1 MAMTVHCDIV
11 SAEGEIFSGLVEMVI
26 AHGALGDLGI
36 ALGHAPLITNLKPGP
51 IRLIKQG
58 GEAEVFY
65 ISGGFLEVQPN
76 MVKVLCNVLPT
87 WTKPPLRKP
96 LRLPRRPCMNAAQNS
111 ITVLLPHVWPRL
123 QLSCAPSSRSAKSS
137 AVNPSSTCCAID

>member
-76 MVKVLCNVLPT
+76 MVKVLANTVQRAADLDEASAQEAV
-87 WTKPPLRKP
+87 KAAEKALNEKGADFDYGSAAA
-96 LRLPRRPCMNAAQNS
+96 RLAEAAAQLR
-111 ITVLLPHVWPRL
+111 TVQQIR
-123 QLSCAPSSRSAKSS
+123 KKFGG
-137 AVNPSSTCCAID
+137 